1 MKNKNTCSATS
12 PLRLFFHT
20 IITTA
25 PLSLLLLSPPLQAQE
40 EQNAVIVTATRT
52 AQTVDDSLASVS
64 VITRAD
70 IEQSQASDV
79 IDLLRLQSGIDIAR
93 NGGPGASTS
102 LFMRGTNSN
111 QTLVLIDG
119 VRASSTTT
127 GTFAWQHLNTSDIE
141 RIEIVR
147 GPRAAQYGSDAIGGV
162 IQIFTR
168 KNKTAQVRIMGGSY
182 KTGLIEAGVGGGD
195 KIKYSLN
202 ATSRSSQGFSRTN
215 KKSLSY
221 NSDKDGYRD
230 QSFTGNVRVPLS
242 DKTNLK
248 ISGWYSKSNVEYD
261 PYGGGYGVSD
271 NSNSTLNVRLKNQTT
286 SRWSQTLSVGL
297 ATDDSKDT
305 SSSVSRIKTNRVMAD
320 WQHDLVLNPDSLLSL
335 GLSTYTD
342 KANNTSLSG
351 NSTRFDESITDNAVF
366 AIFQSKVSGNDLSLS
381 ARLDHHALFGNHSTG
396 QIAWGRNVSG
406 KLRLLASYGSAF
418 RAPTIN
424 ELYYPNYGNP
434 NLNPEKSSTTEL
446 GLRYRPTP
454 QQQLRI
460 NAYHTRITD
469 MIQSVNVALYTYQA
483 TNIGKAQIDGL
494 EIEHD
499 LNLNAWTLLTRFTL
513 QKAIDASDKSDLLR
527 RPRQKLSMQLRRQLN
542 DNGSI
547 GVEWIYASQRKD
559 YGNVNLDAYNLVNL
573 SGRYQVRKG
582 TWLEARLENLFD
594 ANYQLVSNYNTPGRS
609 IYVGIR
615 YVPTK

>member
-1 MKNKNTCSATS
+1 MKNTPSATYLL
-12 PLRLFFHT
+12 PPFNT
-20 IITTA
+20 IIATA
-25 PLSLLLLSPPLQAQE
+25 LLSLPLLSTSMPLQAQE
-40 EQNAVIVTATRT
+40 QNTVIVTATRT
-52 AQTVDDSLASVS
+52 AETADQSLAAVS

-70 IEQSQASDV
+70 IEQSQAEDV
-79 IDLLRLQSGIDIAR
+79 VDLLRLQSGIDIAR

-102 LFMRGTNSN
+102 LFLRGTNSN

-168 KNKTAQVRIMGGSY
+168 KNKTAQLRIMGGSY
-182 KTGLIEAGVGGGD
+182 KTGLIEAGIGGGD
-195 KIKYSLN
+195 NIKYSLN
-202 ATSRSSQGFSRTN
+202 ATDKSSEGFSRTSQ
-215 KKSLSY
+215 KSSSY
-221 NSDKDGYRD
+221 DADKDGYRD
-230 QSFTGNVRVPLS
+230 QSISGNILFPLT
-242 DKTNLK
+242 DKTSLK

-261 PYGGGYGVSD
+261 AYGGVYGVSD
-271 NSNSTLNVRLKNQTT
+271 NSNSTLDLHLKNQTT
-286 SRWSQTLSVGL
+286 AIWSQTLSAGL
-297 ATDDSKDT
+297 ATDDSKNT
-305 SSSVSRIKTNRVMAD
+305 SSSISRIKSNRIMAD
-320 WQHDLVLNPDSLLSL
+320 WQNDLVLNQNNLLSL

-342 KANNTSLSG
+342 RGNNVSLSG
-351 NSTRFDESITDNAVF
+351 NSSRFNESITNNAAF
-366 AIFQSKVSGNDLSLS
+366 AILQSSVRGNDFSLS
-381 ARLDHHALFGNHSTG
+381 ARIDDHERFGKNNTG
-396 QIAWGRNVSG
+396 QIAWGYNPSQ
-406 KLRLLASYGSAF
+406 KLRVLASYGTAF

-434 NLNPEKSSTTEL
+434 NLNPEKSSTAEV
-446 GLRYRPTP
+446 GLRYQPTP

-469 MIQSVNVALYTYQA
+469 MIQSVAVALYTYEA

-499 LNLNAWTLLTRFTL
+499 LNLDAWTLLTRFTL
-513 QKAIDASDKSDLLR
+513 QKAIDVSDKSDLLR
-527 RPRQKLSMQLRRQLN
+527 RPRQKLSMQLRRHLSN
-542 DNGSI
+542 KSSI
-547 GVEWIYASQRKD
+547 GAEWIYASERKD
-559 YGNVNLDAYNLVNL
+559 YGNARLDAYNLVNL
-573 SGRYQVRKG
+573 SGRYQLRKG

-594 ANYQLVSNYNTPGRS
+594 ANYQLVKNYNTPGRS
-609 IYVGIR
+609 IYVGIN

>member
-1 MKNKNTCSATS
+1 MKNTHSATY
-12 PLRLFFHT
+12 PLPPFFNT
-20 IITTA
+20 IIATA
-25 PLSLLLLSPPLQAQE
+25 LPLLLLSAPLQAQ

-52 AQTVDDSLASVS
+52 AETADQSLASVS

-70 IEQSQASDV
+70 IEQSQAADV

-127 GTFAWQHLNTSDIE
+127 GSFAWQHLNTSDIE

-168 KNKTAQVRIMGGSY
+168 NNKTAHLRIMGGSY
-182 KTGLIEAGVGGGD
+182 KTGLLEAGIGGSD

-202 ATSRSSQGFSRTN
+202 ATGRSSEGFSRTSN
-215 KKSLSY
+215 KSSSY
-221 NSDKDGYRD
+221 DADKDGYRD
-230 QSFTGNVRVPLS
+230 QSLSGNILFPLA
-242 DKTNLK
+242 DKTSLK

-261 PYGGGYGVSD
+261 AYGGVYGVSD
-271 NSNSTLNVRLKNQTT
+271 NSNSTLDLRLKNQTT
-286 SRWSQTLSVGL
+286 AIWSQTLSAGL
-297 ATDDSKDT
+297 ATDDSKNT
-305 SSSVSRIKTNRVMAD
+305 SSSISRIKSERVMAD
-320 WQHDLVLNPDSLLSL
+320 WQNDLVLNQNNLLSL

-342 KANNTSLSG
+342 RGNNVSLSS
-351 NSTRFDESITDNAVF
+351 NSSRFNESITNNAAF
-366 AIFQSKVSGNDLSLS
+366 AILQSSVSGNDFSLS
-381 ARLDHHALFGNHSTG
+381 ARVDDHERFGKNNTG
-396 QIAWGRNVSG
+396 QIAWAYNPSQ
-406 KLRLLASYGSAF
+406 KLRVLASYGSAF

-434 NLNPEKSSTTEL
+434 NLNPEKSSTTEV
-446 GLRYRPTP
+446 GLRYQPTP

-460 NAYHTRITD
+460 NAYHTRISD
-469 MIQSVNVALYTYQA
+469 MIQSVAVALYTYEA

-542 DNGSI
+542 NRGSI
-547 GVEWIYASQRKD
+547 GAEWIYASERKD

-582 TWLEARLENLFD
+582 TWLEARLENLFAAD
-594 ANYQLVSNYNTPGRS
+594 YQLVKNYNTPGRS
-609 IYVGIR
+609 IYVGIN
-615 YVPTK
+615 YVPSK